1 MTNNTPKRILFLH
14 ATWHKS
20 SEYNVHKLL
29 AENVDPDEV
38 DSYFIWQTHTQDAS
52 KNVPANLRRP
62 NRNFFYDFGRDMSLR
77 PKPSKLKRAIMM
89 FYRFPF
95 AMFFLIRK
103 MRTIKPHIIYTS
115 QQTYEVFL
123 ATIISTLFHIPHFIH
138 ISYPVGEWLGKRTLK
153 TILHTPNLIACSEFV
168 RQTAIDEGVPPGNID
183 TLLHG
188 ANVEMYAIPHNSQ
201 WLREEFDLPANTS
214 VIVTA
219 ARLDPGKGYTVLLK
233 AFARV
238 NEQNPHTHLIA
249 CGEGTTG
256 TGYDN
261 YIKDLASEL
270 GLDKVVTFANFRSD
284 LPQIFA
290 GADIFCMPT
299 KEDALPLVF
308 LGAMAAKLP
317 VVGVRSGGVP
327 EMVLHEE
334 TGLLAEPDNVD
345 ELTTHLNTL
354 IDNKDLAIKL
364 GENGQK
370 RAFNEFDPVK
380 ASCKWTGILHKQLT
394 RSNRS

>member
-1 MTNNTPKRILFLH
+1 MTNTQPVRILFLH

-29 AENVDPDEV
+29 AENVDPNAV
-38 DSYFIWQTHTQDAS
+38 DSYFIWQTHTQEPN
-52 KNVPANLRRP
+52 KNESANLSQP
-62 NRNFFYDFGRDMSLR
+62 NRNFFYDFGRDMSLK
-77 PKPSKLKRAIMM
+77 PKPSKLKRALMM
-89 FYRFPF
+89 LLRFPF
-95 AMFFLIRK
+95 ALYFLIGKILSIR
-103 MRTIKPHIIYTS
+103 PHIIYTS
-115 QQTYEVFL
+115 QQSYEVFL
-123 ATIISTLFHIPHFIH
+123 ARIISSIFRTPHFIH

-153 TILHTPNLIACSEFV
+153 TIKRAPNLIACSDYV
-168 RQTAIDEGVPPGNID
+168 RQTALDEGVPPANID

-188 ANVEMYAIPHNSQ
+188 ANVEMYALPHNPQ
-201 WLREEFDLPANTS
+201 WLREEFNLPMQTS
-214 VIVTA
+214 VIITA

-238 NEQNPHTHLIA
+238 NEQKPNTHLIA
-249 CGEGTTG
+249 CGECTTG
-256 TGYDN
+256 GGYDN
-261 YIKDLASEL
+261 YIKHLASEL
-270 GLDKVVTFANFRSD
+270 NLDNVVTFANFRND

-334 TGLLAEPDNVD
+334 SGLLSEPDNVE
-345 ELTTHLNTL
+345 ELTNNLLTL
-354 IDNKDLAIKL
+354 LDNEDLARKL
-364 GENGQK
+364 GENGQE

-380 ASCKWTGILHKQLT
+380 ASCKWNILLRKRL
-394 RSNRS
+394 NI